1 MQLTK
6 KIAKA
11 WGLLLLILLCLAY
24 SNCRAEAASVR
35 EILSSSGKYRDQQ
48 IQLQG
53 RVERW
58 VDSGGAQKAG
68 RFVLRDNFG
77 DEIEI
82 KTTGT
87 LPPVGENLSVQGVV
101 LLDAE
106 KKEYYLQSL
115 DSAPPAGT
123 GQGAAGKPA
132 LLAALLGGVSG
143 ASGKLIALASV
154 ACAVFLLIVST
165 AVRVNRKR
173 KKEVDIPDFSFDETE
188 TIKIDAQGQF
198 FGSGASV
205 GAADEATVV
214 LLPGL
219 FKITKG
225 PDALAGQSY
234 RMDAALTKLGR
245 EESGV
250 DKSTGWI
257 SFPPSCV
264 TVSRHQAD
272 LVFQGGSYYL
282 ESKSRVNLT
291 LVNGVPVNC
300 GEPCQLNN
308 NDVIAFSGIELTYN
322 Q

>member
-1 MQLTK
+1 MQCSK
-6 KIAKA
+6 NIGNA
-11 WGLLLLILLCLAY
+11 WCLLLLILLCLSYAGP
-24 SNCRAEAASVR
+24 AEAASVR
-35 EILSSSGKYRDQQ
+35 EIMSSSGKYRDQQ

-58 VDSGGAQKAG
+58 AQSGSAEKSG

-77 DEIEI
+77 DEIDI

-87 LPPVGENLSVQGVV
+87 LPAVGENLSVQGIV
-101 LLDAE
+101 LFDSE

-115 DSAPPAGT
+115 DSAPAAVTDGGAG
-123 GQGAAGKPA
+123 GKPA
-132 LLAALLGGVSG
+132 MVNALLASVS
-143 ASGKLIALASV
+143 ATSGKLIALAAL
-154 ACAVFLLIVST
+154 ACAVFLWVIFT
-165 AVRVNRKR
+165 AVRVNRTR
-173 KKEVDIPDFSFDETE
+173 KKEVEIPDFSFDETE
-188 TIKIDAQGQF
+188 TIKIDVKGQF
-198 FGSGASV
+198 IGSVTS
-205 GAADEATVV
+205 AAAPDESTVV
-214 LLPGL
+214 LLPGI

-225 PDALAGQSY
+225 PGALEGQAF
-234 RMDAALTKLGR
+234 RMDSALTKLGR

-272 LVFQGGSYYL
+272 LVFQEGSYYL

-291 LVNGVPVNC
+291 LLNGVPISC
-300 GEPCQLNN
+300 GEPCQLND